1 MLKIQFPH
9 NPSNIGGP
17 SSFQTRFIDE
27 LNNNN
32 KIIILPPNSKIKPDL
47 IFVIGGTKRFFWLL
61 YNKFIGVEILHRIDG
76 LDSNFQI
83 DFKNLKFNFLKI
95 IRNLNVIL
103 IANVIA
109 NKIVFQSEFI
119 KKFWNN
125 FLFVKKKS
133 IIIYNGVNINTYKP
147 NGNSREKDIICIE
160 GSVNSDYAVSILNSI
175 DKYKVTLIGHVEK
188 KYLNKIKNKNINILG
203 IVKRDDI
210 PYFLNQ
216 HKIYLCLEPNPP
228 CPNSV
233 IEAMSCGLPIIGFNS
248 GSLNELVKNSGKLA
262 TLHLNNNIPSNNSL
276 IELNTMISNCLEYDF
291 QMLSINA
298 RNNVINEYNIKYI
311 TSKYLKFIFSEF

>member
-27 LNNNN
+27 LKKNN
-32 KIIILPPNSKIKPDL
+32 IIILAPESKIKPDL

-61 YNKFIGVEILHRIDG
+61 FNKLRGVEVIHRIDG

-83 DFKNLKFNFLKI
+83 DFKNIKFNFLKI

-103 IANVIA
+103 IANIIA
-109 NKIVFQSEFI
+109 DKIVFQSEYI
-119 KKFWNN
+119 KIFWENYLFFKKN
-125 FLFVKKKS
+125 FS
-133 IIIYNGVNINTYKP
+133 IIYNGVNINTFKP
-147 NGNSREKDIICIE
+147 NDNCREKDIICIE
-160 GSVNSDYAVSILNSI
+160 GSVNSDYAVSILNSVN
-175 DKYKVTLIGHVEK
+175 KYKITLIGHVEK

-203 IVKRDDI
+203 IVNRDDI
-210 PYFLNQ
+210 PHYLNQ

-233 IEAMSCGLPIIGFNS
+233 IEAMSCGLPIVGFNS
-248 GSLNELVKNSGKLA
+248 GSLKELVKDGGKLA
-262 TLHLNNNIPSNNSL
+262 TLHLNYKIPSNNSFY
-276 IELNTMISNCLEYDF
+276 ELNNLIINCLEYDL
-291 QMLSINA
+291 QKLSVNA
-298 RNNVINEYNIKYI
+298 RNNVIDEYNITHI
-311 TSKYLKFIFSEF
+311 TSKYLKFICK